1 MGGLGGSGAAGG
13 VGDIASGAGGA
24 GDAQGKDDPVASPAG
39 ASVSEELVW
48 KARAIRAE
56 TRVSELEQRIAEIES
71 QLEQLRAANARAERE
86 RELEVELGMAEAI
99 DIETARLL
107 AEHLM
112 AADESMSIADAVAH
126 LRQTK
131 PFLFRTSPRRTVMS
145 GQVTPSG
152 RDVLEDLADEAR
164 SSGDRTALLRYL
176 RARRGA

>member
-1 MGGLGGSGAAGG
+1 MGGIGGSGGTEDTRG
-13 VGDIASGAGGA
+13 IGSGAGGA
-24 GDAQGKDDPVASPAG
+24 GDAQGKDDPIAPPAG
-39 ASVSEELVW
+39 AAVSEELVW

-56 TRVSELEQRIAEIES
+56 TRVSELEQRIAEIET
-71 QLEQLRAANARAERE
+71 QLEQLRAASAKAERE

-112 AADESMSIADAVAH
+112 ASDGSMSIADAVAH
-126 LRQTK
+126 LKQTK

-145 GQVTPSG
+145 GQVASNG